1 MIFPLAYRESDVATE
16 ESTAP
21 ESKPSYF
28 STELKVRT
36 DFINNIYGSFQ
47 CVPSQE
53 LCGMSG
59 ELMFLIYTYILYCFL
74 FDNSC

>member
-1 MIFPLAYRESDVATE
+1 MILLLAYRESDVATE
-16 ESTAP
+16 ESTES

-59 ELMFLIYTYILYCFL
+59 ELNVFNIYI
-74 FDNSC
+74 